1 MRNSE
6 VNGTTEIAFSL
17 AILSSCRKEAFLL
30 TLALVLTCLGASGQN
45 VSELTAHYWPSFPLP
60 DRVVLGE
67 SHNGV
72 SEAVRVVLNTVSG
85 LAAYDARSKGSGE
98 MVWIGLT
105 NSPSYDTWLEA
116 YLKRT
121 GVACDKRVLTSW
133 ELVDRYREQG
143 LAQGYILYRREP
155 GERALYAGDSSDT
168 SANVATSLCAL
179 LGGVAVE
186 ESIEA
191 DAKAH
196 GLSMLLDVR
205 GRDEAWLFNH
215 YGNRLSVSVLGRQD
229 PKSGVNRDAIV
240 AMRAPVIGES
250 GTLYERMLERLR
262 PGSPLLGWGIGLE
275 DAQTGPASEYAS
287 FQTATNWCANLPL
300 LSSGETG
307 LNYGFKPFA
316 APPDR
321 NTMPED
327 GIRYVSFILSDGDNV
342 QWLMLNFCKGEE
354 AQQYWAS
361 PARGTIPFGWTMCAM
376 DLLQLCPYTLDYL
389 RDTATP
395 KDDFLLLGGGYY
407 YPDWFGRKRSGADWL
422 AMQARRT
429 AKDMD
434 ACGVNLLMVNVQKW
448 DSPEAARAYET
459 YAREMP
465 NLRGLFVIQYA
476 PYTGGGGTIRWVN
489 GLPVITARNA
499 IWGGRGEYPREG
511 TPNRV
516 ARLLNEWAAQ
526 PVRCEEDR
534 FAWVIVHA
542 WSWFREAEF
551 DAPLQTEETD
561 PKDAQPRDASRGY
574 SPAVWAARHL
584 SPAIRVVT
592 PYALIEVLRKVH
604 AKQP

>member
-1 MRNSE
+1 MEGPGLTELWRCKALLLAAFALCAAGMGSE
-6 VNGTTEIAFSL
+6 AQTIMDLPA
-17 AILSSCRKEAFLL
+17 R
-30 TLALVLTCLGASGQN
+30 
-45 VSELTAHYWPSFPLP
+45 YWPAFPLP

-72 SEAVRVVLNTVSG
+72 NEAVRVVLNTVSG
-85 LAAYDARSKGSGE
+85 LVAHDTRCNHSGE

-105 NSPSYDTWLEA
+105 NSPSYDTWLAA
-116 YLKRT
+116 YLART
-121 GVACDKRVLTSW
+121 GVPCEKRVLSTW
-133 ELVDRYREQG
+133 DLVDRYREQG
-143 LAQGYILYRREP
+143 IVKGYILYRREP
-155 GERALYAGDSSDT
+155 GDRPLYEGTPSDT
-168 SANVATSLCAL
+168 SVNVATSLCAVW
-179 LGGVAVE
+179 GGVAVE

-196 GLSMLLDVR
+196 GLPLLLDAR
-205 GRDEAWLFNH
+205 GKDEAWLFET
-215 YGNRLSVSVLGRQD
+215 YSGRLSRSVLGRQD

-240 AMRAPVIGES
+240 ALRAPVIGET
-250 GTLYERMLERLR
+250 GPLYERMLERLR

-307 LNYGFKPFA
+307 LDYGFKPFTSPADRNA
-316 APPDR
+316 APDD
-321 NTMPED
+321 TA
-327 GIRYVSFILSDGDNV
+327 RYVSFILSDGDNV

-361 PARGTIPFGWTMCAM
+361 PARGTIPFGWTICAM

-395 KDDFLLLGGGYY
+395 KDDFVLLGGGYY
-407 YPDWFGRKRSGADWL
+407 YPDWFGRKRPGADWL

-429 AKDMD
+429 AKYMN
-434 ACGVNLLMVNVQKW
+434 ACGLNLLMVNVQQW
-448 DSPEAARAYET
+448 DSPEATRAYET

-476 PYTGGGGTIRWVN
+476 PYTGGGGAIRWVN
-489 GLPVITARNA
+489 GLPVMAARNA
-499 IWGGRGEYPREG
+499 IWAGRGEFPREG

-526 PVRCEEDR
+526 PIKNEDDR

-542 WSWFREAEF
+542 WSWFQEAEF
-551 DAPLQTEETD
+551 NAPLQTEETD
-561 PKDAQPRDASRGY
+561 PKDMQPDPAARGY
-574 SPAVWAARHL
+574 LPAVWAARHL
-584 SPAIRVVT
+584 SPNIRVVT
-592 PYALIEVLRKVH
+592 PSALVETLHLVH
-604 AKQP
+604 GKP